1 MITCQTG
8 FDRRRR
14 TPFFYAAPR
23 FWKSHKVAEEEDN
36 DEDEDDEGEIS
47 DFFII
52 NYVSFFVGTHLS
64 STEVQPS
71 FHFFTS

>member
-23 FWKSHKVAEEEDN
+23 FWKSHKIAEEEDN
-36 DEDEDDEGEIS
+36 DEDEDDEGE
-47 DFFII
+47 FL
-52 NYVSFFVGTHLS
+52 T
-64 STEVQPS
+64 
-71 FHFFTS
+71 